1 MGLTSQSYIPK
12 EIRAT
17 GREEYFYSIPV
28 SVVQGS
34 GVAGIVDVGTVMGKV
49 TASGKY
55 KPYASGNSDG
65 SQTPVG
71 ILTEMVDTNAADV
84 NGIGLYVM
92 GFFVEANLT
101 GLDSG
106 AKTALGTRSFS
117 DGTIRL

>member
-1 MGLTSQSYIPK
+1 MGLTSTAYVPK

-17 GREEYFYSIPV
+17 GREEYFYAIPV
-28 SVVQGS
+28 TVVSGS
-34 GVAGIVDVGTVMGKV
+34 GVVDVGTVMGKV

-71 ILTEMVDTNAADV
+71 FLTEKVDATSADV
-84 NGIGLYVM
+84 TGIGMFVM

-106 AKTALGTRSFS
+106 GKTALGTKSYS

>member
-1 MGLTSQSYIPK
+1 MGLTSTSYVPK

-28 SVVQGS
+28 AVVS
-34 GVAGIVDVGTVMGKV
+34 GAGVVEVGTVMGKI

-71 ILTEMVDTNAADV
+71 ILTERVDATSADV
-84 NGIGLYVM
+84 NGIGLFVM
-92 GFFVEANLT
+92 GFFVEAQLT

-106 AKTALGTRSFS
+106 AKTALGTKSYS